1 MKQTEDNDK
10 GSEAPRDD
18 APATGGPRNEDP
30 LVAGSPR
37 NLVPIAMAVLLLFFA
52 GIVFYIA
59 AMFADTGTSRDN
71 WGIAQIILIYMGQ
84 AVFYSGVLIGLGTLA
99 TARKGDAASAAP
111 RVARL
116 LSWAGAAVVV
126 LGVAQSICIVGI
138 EQWGGWRLEAS
149 QIGLRMGTAV
159 FEGGVLAGLAL
170 LCLRR
175 LKGPQGA

>member
-10 GSEAPRDD
+10 GSGAPRYDP
-18 APATGGPRNEDP
+18 PATGGPQDEDP
-30 LVAGSPR
+30 LMAGSPR

-52 GIVFYIA
+52 GMVFYLA
-59 AMFADTGTSRDN
+59 AMFADSGAPRDN
-71 WGIAQIILIYMGQ
+71 WAIAQVILIYLSQ

-99 TARKGDAASAAP
+99 TTRKGDPASAAP

-126 LGVAQSICIVGI
+126 LGVAESICIVGI

-149 QIGLRMGTAV
+149 QVGLRMGTAV

-175 LKGPQGA
+175 ARGS